1 VFFFCARHDAGTG
14 GIAGSAAEAARKSLE
29 MGKETAEQA
38 GAAVAGAAE
47 DAVGMAKDTVKA

>member
-1 VFFFCARHDAGTG
+1 
-14 GIAGSAAEAARKSLE
+14 
-29 MGKETAEQA
+29 MGKQTAEQA